1 MIDVSTMI
9 AMKSDQLNAADLI
22 GGDITCT
29 ITGAT
34 AIAGEQPLVL
44 RLSGRAHPWKPCKT
58 MRRLMAQVWG
68 VDASQWVGRAV
79 RLTRDPTVTWA
90 GAEVGGIRIA
100 GMSHI
105 PAGFSAQLQVAKG
118 KYKACKIA
126 KIAPSGQASADPETQ
141 PVQPGV
147 DPPADPLAPVAESLG
162 VDLPRLEAALT
173 AASGHPIRDRVK
185 AAAWATSK
193 GAEALA
199 AAIAATAAP

>member
-1 MIDVSTMI
+1 MIDVSQMI

-34 AIAGEQPLVL
+34 AIAGEQPLAL
-44 RLSGRAHPWKPCKT
+44 RLSGRPHPWKPCKT

-68 VDASQWVGRAV
+68 VDAMQWVGRAV

-105 PAGFSAQLQVAKG
+105 PAGFTAQLQVAKG

-126 KIAPSGQASADPETQ
+126 KIAPPNQTGAQPEPETH
-141 PVQPGV
+141 PGQPGGESQ
-147 DPPADPLAPVAESLG
+147 PDPLAPVAESLG
-162 VDLPRLEAALT
+162 VELPRLEAALT
-173 AASGHPIRDRVK
+173 AASGHPVRDRAK
-185 AAAWATSK
+185 AAAWAAGK

-199 AAIAATAAP
+199 AALAAT